1 MNTMKTT
8 WTTTFTV
15 VAGLALISGDPVAYA
30 QPAAAA
36 APAATVAQRTAG
48 LERHDGYVP
57 FYLDAVRNRI
67 LIEAPK
73 LNEDML
79 YFVQVAKGIGNVDLG
94 VDRGAGGV
102 SKVVYLERQ
111 GNRALLVERNL
122 RFRAPAGNAAL
133 QEGMEQSFASSVL
146 ASLPIEADEN
156 GRLLLDATAFIL
168 RDATDL
174 EGLLRRRNQGAY
186 RLDLGRSGIY
196 APRTK
201 GNPDNT
207 EFETTLTY
215 AADTAAPLVSRAT
228 PDGRALTIRIHQSF
242 VRPPTGYRPRVAD
255 PRLGLI
261 TLNFRDYSAPFN
273 QGTDVQWV
281 RRFRLEKKDPAAAL
295 SEPKAPL
302 VFYLDAGVPEP
313 IRSAMR
319 DGILWWNQAFEAAG
333 FRNAVQVKDPT
344 PDIDPMDPRVSFV
357 FWVNRDERGFSVG
370 GSLADPRTGEI
381 LSAKARMDSHRIR
394 TISNYW
400 RSYRVTTS
408 AAARQDGYTDADCAD
423 FLMPLDAMIAQP
435 AQAPIPRSE
444 QALVAARQAL
454 VTAHEIGHT
463 LGFGHNWAA
472 SINNNASVMEYPSP
486 RITVNESGQIELGDA
501 FQRAIGEY
509 DKLAVRYAYAEF
521 PADRE
526 KAGLEAIVAEM
537 RQRKILFTPSAD
549 PRWNRYDDLASPA
562 LYLRETLKQRKV
574 LLERY
579 GPDALAQGEPYGDLR
594 GMGVWMTYLHNR
606 WAIDTGVRYVG
617 GMYDNLAVKGE
628 AIAPTEIVPAALQR
642 EVLAQ
647 LMQAIQPANL
657 SIPERLLVNLAP
669 SPNGRDIEDFTMPT
683 GPAFDHL
690 AAARTLSAMVLEQLL
705 EPERSARL
713 IAFADRQADP
723 LTLPQVLRAVV
734 DATWNAPPDTAAA
747 ARSLRR
753 VAQRAAL
760 DAMMILGAS
769 PQATPEVRAVTL
781 QALAALRAT
790 LPARTSQDEVMSAHV
805 RQAERD
811 ITKYLENPTAYAPK
825 SFALPQPPGAP
836 IGEKGGNW

>member
-1 MNTMKTT
+1 MKIMNRMKTLT
-8 WTTTFTV
+8 ATLTV
-15 VAGLALISGDPVAYA
+15 VAGFARIGVAHA
-30 QPAAAA
+30 QPAPAPG
-36 APAATVAQRTAG
+36 PAATVAQRTTG
-48 LERHDGYVP
+48 LERHEGYVP
-57 FYLDAVRNRI
+57 FYLDAARNRI
-67 LIEAPK
+67 LIEVPR

-94 VDRGAGGV
+94 VDRGAGGT
-102 SKVVYLERQ
+102 SKVLYFERH
-111 GNRALLVERNL
+111 GNRAFLVERNL
-122 RFRAPAGNAAL
+122 RFRAAAGNAAL
-133 QEGMEQSFASSVL
+133 QDGMEQSFASSVL
-146 ASLPIEADEN
+146 ASLPIEADES
-156 GRLLLDATAFIL
+156 GRLLVDATAFIL

-186 RLDLGRSGIY
+186 RLDLARSSIY
-196 APRTK
+196 MPRTK

-228 PDGRALTIRIHQSF
+228 PDGRALTVRIHQSF
-242 VRPPTGYRPRVAD
+242 MRPPTGYRPRVAD

-261 TLNFRDYSAPFN
+261 TMSFRDYSAPFN

-281 RRFRLEKKDPAAAL
+281 RRFRLEKKDASAPV

-344 PDIDPMDPRVSFV
+344 PDVDPMDPRVSFV

-394 TISNYW
+394 TISTYW

-423 FLMPLDAMIAQP
+423 FLMPFDAMIAQAA
-435 AQAPIPRSE
+435 AQTPIPRTE

-472 SINNNASVMEYPSP
+472 SLNNNASVMEYPSP

-509 DKLAVRYAYAEF
+509 DKLAVRYAYTEF
-521 PADRE
+521 PAERE

-562 LYLRETLKQRKV
+562 LYLQETLKQRKV

-579 GPDALAQGEPYGDLR
+579 GPEALAAGEPYGDLR

-606 WAIDTGVRYVG
+606 WAIDTGVRYIG

-628 AIAPTEIVPAALQR
+628 AVAPTEIVPATLQR

-657 SIPERLLVNLAP
+657 SMPERLLVNLAP
-669 SPNGRDIEDFTMPT
+669 PPNGRDIEDFTMPT

-705 EPERSARL
+705 EPERAARL
-713 IAFADRQADP
+713 IAFADRQTNA
-723 LTLPQVLRAVV
+723 LTLPQVLRAVL
-734 DATWNAPPDTAAA
+734 DSTWNAPPDTSVA
-747 ARSLRR
+747 ARALRR

-781 QALAALRAT
+781 QTLATLRAT
-790 LPARTSQDEVMSAHV
+790 LPARTSQDEVMHAHV

-836 IGEKGGNW
+836 IGER

>member
-1 MNTMKTT
+1 MKTT
-8 WTTTFTV
+8 FV
-15 VAGLALISGDPVAYA
+15 FALNLALIPVASASYA
-30 QPAAAA
+30 QPATPA
-36 APAATVAQRTAG
+36 APAATVAQRRAG
-48 LERHDGYVP
+48 LERRDGYVP
-57 FYLDAVRNRI
+57 FYLDAARNRV
-67 LIEAPK
+67 LIEVPK
-73 LNEDML
+73 LNDDML

-94 VDRGAGGV
+94 IDRGAGGA
-102 SKVVYLERQ
+102 SKVVYFERQ
-111 GNRALLVERNL
+111 GNRVLIAERNL

-156 GRLLLDATAFIL
+156 GRLLVDATSFIL

-174 EGLLRRRNQGAY
+174 EGTLRRRNQGAY
-186 RLDLGRSGIY
+186 RLDPERSAIY
-196 APRTK
+196 TPRTK

-207 EFETTLTY
+207 EFETTVTY
-215 AADTAAPLVSRAT
+215 ASENAGPLVNRVT
-228 PDGRALTIRIHQSF
+228 PDGRALTVRIHQSF
-242 VRPPTGYRPRVAD
+242 MRPPTGYQPRAAD

-281 RRFRLEKKDPAAAL
+281 RRFRLEKKDSSAAI
-295 SEPKAPL
+295 SEPKAPI

-370 GSLADPRTGEI
+370 GSLSDPRTGEI

-400 RSYRVTTS
+400 RSYRV
-408 AAARQDGYTDADCAD
+408 AGGAGAMRDGYSDAECAD
-423 FLMPLDAMIAQP
+423 FLMPIDAMVAQAA
-435 AQAPIPRSE
+435 AQAPIARSE
-444 QALVAARQAL
+444 QALVTARQAL

-486 RITVNESGQIELGDA
+486 RITLNESGQIELGDA

-509 DKLAVRYAYAEF
+509 DKLAVRYAYTQF
-521 PADRE
+521 PPERE
-526 KAGLEAIVAEM
+526 KPGLEAVVSEM

-562 LYLRETLKQRKV
+562 VYLRETLKQRKV

-579 GPDALAQGEPYGDLR
+579 GPEVLAADEPYGDLR
-594 GMGVWMTYLHNR
+594 GMGLWMTYLHNR

-617 GMYDNLAVKGE
+617 GMYDNLAMRGE
-628 AIAPTEIVPAALQR
+628 SVPPTEIVPAPLQR
-642 EVLAQ
+642 DVIAQ
-647 LMQAIQPANL
+647 LMEAIQPANL
-657 SIPERLLVNLAP
+657 AIPERLLVNLAP
-669 SPNGRDIEDFTMPT
+669 SPNGHDIEDFAMPT
-683 GPAFDHL
+683 GPAFDQL
-690 AAARTLSAMVLEQLL
+690 AAARTVSAMVLEQLL
-705 EPERSARL
+705 EPERAARL
-713 IAFADRQADP
+713 IAFADRQRDP
-723 LTLPQVLRAVV
+723 LTFPQVLRTVL
-734 DATWNAPPDTAAA
+734 DATWNAPADAAA
-747 ARSLRR
+747 GARSLRR
-753 VAQRAAL
+753 VSQRAAL

-781 QALAALRAT
+781 QMLAQLRAT
-790 LPARTSQDEVMSAHV
+790 LSGRTSQDEVMTAHI

-811 ITKYLENPTAYAPK
+811 ITKYLESPTAYAPK

-836 IGEKGGNW
+836 IGARH